1 MCVLNRQT
9 SGPSQQKVFLSSSR
23 DDCGLVADVVG
34 GEQGVVDDVEVSPQ
48 QHLERFFVEGL
59 QPHALFLQRLLL
71 HECGEELLNLLE
83 ILGVEE
89 FHLLSRGLQNTCYNR
104 IVEKQ
109 VNPVHTLGEKMF
121 DLV

>member
-1 MCVLNRQT
+1 M
-9 SGPSQQKVFLSSSR
+9 P
-23 DDCGLVADVVG
+23 DVIRR
-34 GEQGVVDDVEVSPQ
+34 EQRIVHDVEVSPY
-48 QHLERFFVEGL
+48 QHLERFFVERL
-59 QPHALFLQRLLL
+59 QPHAFFLQRLLL
-71 HECGEELLNLLE
+71 HERGEELLNLLE

-89 FHLLSRGLQNTCYNR
+89 FHLLSRGFQNTCYNR

>member
-1 MCVLNRQT
+1 ME
-9 SGPSQQKVFLSSSR
+9 
-23 DDCGLVADVVG
+23 VG
-34 GEQGVVDDVEVSPQ
+34 SQ
-48 QHLERFFVEGL
+48 QHLERVFVEGL

-71 HECGEELLNLLE
+71 HECGEEFLNLLE

-89 FHLLSRGLQNTCYNR
+89 FHFLSRGFQNTCYNG
-104 IVEKQ
+104 IIEKQ